1 MTEHN
6 NNEQNGNEDKGFE
19 DSSREERI
27 NALLDGDLDPDEAE
41 TLKAMATQDKDLMRA
56 ITEAYQ
62 LQRAMEH
69 VRVEKA
75 PARLRRRLK
84 QIPRQNRAVYLQPRW
99 VAAFAIVPL
108 MIIAVALM
116 RSPGPVATQ
125 FDQANVEQSQIN
137 QAQIDQAQIDQ
148 ARVKRAR
155 QELAVAF
162 AYIDNVSAKAGNLIA
177 SEVGGEMSHAVAGSI
192 FKSIRQQKLL

>member
-1 MTEHN
+1 MTEH
-6 NNEQNGNEDKGFE
+6 NGNEDKGFK
-19 DSSREERI
+19 DSSREEQI

-41 TLKAMATQDKDLMRA
+41 TLKAMAKQDKDLMRA

-84 QIPRQNRAVYLQPRW
+84 QIPRQNHAVYLQPRW

-116 RSPGPVATQ
+116 RSPGPTAMQ
-125 FDQANVEQSQIN
+125 LDQANVDQS
-137 QAQIDQAQIDQ
+137 QIDQAQIDQ
-148 ARVKRAR
+148 ARVERAR

-192 FKSIRQQKLL
+192 FKSIQQQKLL

>member
-1 MTEHN
+1 MTEH
-6 NNEQNGNEDKGFE
+6 NGNEDKGFE

-56 ITEAYQ
+56 IVEAYQ

-99 VAAFAIVPL
+99 VAAFAPPSRL
-108 MIIAVALM
+108 HYHSPAM
-116 RSPGPVATQ
+116 RGAPWRAPVG
-125 FDQANVEQSQIN
+125 
-137 QAQIDQAQIDQ
+137 
-148 ARVKRAR
+148 
-155 QELAVAF
+155 
-162 AYIDNVSAKAGNLIA
+162 AG
-177 SEVGGEMSHAVAGSI
+177 
-192 FKSIRQQKLL
+192 RP

>member
-6 NNEQNGNEDKGFE
+6 GNEGKGFE
-19 DSSREERI
+19 ESSREERI

-56 ITEAYQ
+56 IVEAYQ

-84 QIPRQNRAVYLQPRW
+84 QIPRQNHAVYLQPRW

-116 RSPGPVATQ
+116 RSPGPTATQ
-125 FDQANVEQSQIN
+125 FVQANVDQS
-137 QAQIDQAQIDQ
+137 QIDQAQIDQ
-148 ARVKRAR
+148 ARVERAR

-177 SEVGGEMSHAVAGSI
+177 AEVGGEMSHAVAGSI
-192 FKSIRQQKLL
+192 FKSIQQQKLL

>member
-6 NNEQNGNEDKGFE
+6 GNEQNGNEDKGFE

-27 NALLDGDLDPDEAE
+27 NALLDGDLNPDEAE

-108 MIIAVALM
+108 MVIAVALM
-116 RSPGPVATQ
+116 RSPGPTATQ
-125 FDQANVEQSQIN
+125 IVQANVDQS
-137 QAQIDQAQIDQ
+137 QIDQAQIDQ
-148 ARVKRAR
+148 ARVERAR

-162 AYIDNVSAKAGNLIA
+162 AYIDNVSAKAGNLIS

-192 FKSIRQQKLL
+192 FKSIQQQKLL

>member
-6 NNEQNGNEDKGFE
+6 GNEQNGNEDKGFE
-19 DSSREERI
+19 ESSREERI

-41 TLKAMATQDKDLMRA
+41 ALKAMATQDEDLMRA
-56 ITEAYQ
+56 IVEAYQ

-75 PARLRRRLK
+75 PASLRRRLK
-84 QIPRQNRAVYLQPRW
+84 QIPRQNRPVYLQPRW

-108 MIIAVALM
+108 TIIAVALM
-116 RSPGPVATQ
+116 RSPGPTATQ
-125 FDQANVEQSQIN
+125 IVQANVDQS
-137 QAQIDQAQIDQ
+137 QIDQAQIDQ
-148 ARVKRAR
+148 ARVERAR